1 LFVYETLDLGLSAS
15 LSSCSTLDEEGIIT
29 ESVLSSNVP
38 TLVLDPLYPDT
49 IYIYHS
55 LGAHAISIG
64 KWSSRLCKVTST
76 SPVPSPQKQ
85 EFNSNASSD
94 EEDFNLTEFNKFL
107 HSEIL
112 SEVVWVVKTFSP
124 SSIAQSL
131 SNPDSNLSNL
141 IPTSVAGLVVLSDVY
156 LGYTLLA
163 FTEDCQ
169 LVAIEL
175 GLRVKD
181 SDVDEFDLD
190 RDGVSGSTQ
199 KIGDLLPKGYIS
211 LLGTEA
217 FIPPEPFSTPNG
229 LPSAPRLTNS
239 NVPGGK
245 SELQV
250 NPTTLRFLAERANL
264 FRTEI
269 RTVVKS
275 GNSVQSRLNLQIKEM
290 ERQLE
295 KLKDIR
301 NRSGHVIGKSKNGNG
316 ESLADRLKRVEQA
329 QLALIKRT
337 DKTLQGLMD
346 KNQPVISQSE
356 RKWFKELDR
365 IADEVGVLEERGDE
379 RRGLKLMEEKVS
391 WRVVLGTHF
400 TRF

>member
-1 LFVYETLDLGLSAS
+1 M
-15 LSSCSTLDEEGIIT
+15 
-29 ESVLSSNVP
+29 
-38 TLVLDPLYPDT
+38 
-49 IYIYHS
+49 
-55 LGAHAISIG
+55 
-64 KWSSRLCKVTST
+64 
-76 SPVPSPQKQ
+76 
-85 EFNSNASSD
+85 
-94 EEDFNLTEFNKFL
+94 
-107 HSEIL
+107 
-112 SEVVWVVKTFSP
+112 VKTFSP